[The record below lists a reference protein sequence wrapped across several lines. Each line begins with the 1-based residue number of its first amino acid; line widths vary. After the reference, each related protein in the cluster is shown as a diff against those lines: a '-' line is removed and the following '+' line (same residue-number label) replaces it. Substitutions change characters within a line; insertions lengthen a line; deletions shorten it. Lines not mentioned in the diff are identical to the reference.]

1 MKLKA
6 DAEIIAAYAKSRTPV
21 ESKMGA
27 HGLSMGGMIATHL
40 ARRGLIDFLFV
51 DRTFYDLQEVP
62 VYSMG
67 VWSKYAL
74 KILTLWSGVDSTEDY
89 IFTNC
94 YKVIAQDPNDEVIHD
109 NASMKTGVSLKIVS
123 DLLFIP
129 ADPKRDKEESPR
141 QDLRDTFDELRA
153 YGTYRSLG

>member
-1 MKLKA
+1 
-6 DAEIIAAYAKSRTPV
+6 
-21 ESKMGA
+21 MGA
-27 HGLSMGGMIATHL
+27 HGLSMGGMIAAHL

-74 KILTLWSGVDSTEDY
+74 KFLTLWSGVDSTEDY

-94 YKVIAQDPNDEVIHD
+94 YKVISQDPNDEVIHD
-109 NASMKTGVSLKIVS
+109 NASMKTGVSLKIVNF
-123 DLLFIP
+123 LLFIP
-129 ADPKRDKEESPR
+129 VDPK
-141 QDLRDTFDELRA
+141 
-153 YGTYRSLG
+153 

>member
-6 DAEIIAAYAKSRTPV
+6 DSEIIAAYAKSRTPS

-74 KILTLWSGVDSTEDY
+74 KFLTLW
-89 IFTNC
+89 
-94 YKVIAQDPNDEVIHD
+94 
-109 NASMKTGVSLKIVS
+109 
-123 DLLFIP
+123 
-129 ADPKRDKEESPR
+129 
-141 QDLRDTFDELRA
+141 
-153 YGTYRSLG
+153 